1 MEAHLAAT
9 IFPLLGSEAL
19 ARLGDDIAEQGLRDA
34 IEVFEGKILDGRNR
48 YNACLSRGVEPR
60 FVSVETPDPFAYVVS
75 KNLHRRH
82 LDESQRALCAA
93 RAKSMFEAAARERQR
108 HGGREKGSANLREAS
123 KSSDQAAALMAV
135 SPRSVEH
142 ASRVLRSG
150 SPELVAAVESGEVSV
165 SRASSVAAL
174 PAEEQAPAA
183 RERAPR
189 ATVDRVGKALELV
202 AAMTPSER
210 DSFFRALQIS
220 GAIPASVT

>member
-19 ARLGDDIAEQGLRDA
+19 ARLGDDIAEHGLRDA

-93 RAKSMFEAAARERQR
+93 RAKSMFEAAARERMR
-108 HGGREKGSANLREAS
+108 RGKEDPVANLPQG
-123 KSSDQAAALMAV
+123 KSRDQAAALMAV